1 MLLEWIF
8 MVVAGT
14 IFASVS
20 VLAASRAAGRRTT
33 FKFRLAEFKE
43 P

>member
-1 MLLEWIF
+1 MFLEF
-8 MVVAGT
+8 LYGRRGND
-14 IFASVS
+14 FASIS